1 MCDFWGAP
9 FTHLRIQQLEISEKK
24 LRSAHLCSQ
33 QKRICHCPH
42 EFARTRR

>member
-24 LRSAHLCSQ
+24 LRSALNF
-33 QKRICHCPH
+33 KRICHCPH